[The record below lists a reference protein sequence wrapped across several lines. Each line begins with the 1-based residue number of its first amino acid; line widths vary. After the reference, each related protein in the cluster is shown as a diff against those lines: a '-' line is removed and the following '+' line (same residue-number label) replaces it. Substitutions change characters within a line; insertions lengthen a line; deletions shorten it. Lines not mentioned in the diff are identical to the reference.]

1 MYIITG
7 GFGKSWSI
15 FILSKD
21 VEGWRDPES
30 GW

>member
-7 GFGKSWSI
+7 GFGKLVI
-15 FILSKD
+15 FILSVKD

-30 GW
+30 G